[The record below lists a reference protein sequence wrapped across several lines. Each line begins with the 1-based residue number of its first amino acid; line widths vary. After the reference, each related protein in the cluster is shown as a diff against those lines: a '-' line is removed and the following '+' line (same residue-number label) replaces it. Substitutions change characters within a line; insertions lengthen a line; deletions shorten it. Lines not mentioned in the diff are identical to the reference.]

1 MSCVLPRQALKM
13 YEVREQDLGHPVRCR
28 YWVLEGLQADWLRR
42 DDPEK
47 DCQGWDRSLQG
58 RTAGADAV
66 AAGRCQGDH

>member
-1 MSCVLPRQALKM
+1 M
-13 YEVREQDLGHPVRCR
+13 YEVREQDLVHPVRCR

-47 DCQGWDRSLQG
+47 TVCNALIESEGLQGWDRSLQG